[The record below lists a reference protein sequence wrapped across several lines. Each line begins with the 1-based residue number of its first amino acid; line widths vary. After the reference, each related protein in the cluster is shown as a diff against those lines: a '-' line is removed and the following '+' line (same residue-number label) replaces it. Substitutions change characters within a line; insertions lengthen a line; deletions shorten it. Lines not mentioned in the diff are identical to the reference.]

1 MMSNY
6 VVAGAVQ
13 RASTVTMVTKLDASS
28 GAVDGEQSNTALN
41 PKNVRRGAVG
51 RPGRARIRANR
62 NNTTFA

>member
-13 RASTVTMVTKLDASS
+13 RAATVTMVSKADATPT
-28 GAVDGEQSNTALN
+28 ATDGEQSGNGLN
-41 PKNVRRGAVG
+41 PKNVRRGAVA

-62 NNTTFA
+62 LATTFA

>member
-6 VVAGAVQ
+6 VVAGAMQ
-13 RASTVTMVTKLDASS
+13 RASTVTMVTKLDGSS
-28 GAVDGEQSNTALN
+28 GAIETEQSVTALN

-62 NNTTFA
+62 NNTTSA